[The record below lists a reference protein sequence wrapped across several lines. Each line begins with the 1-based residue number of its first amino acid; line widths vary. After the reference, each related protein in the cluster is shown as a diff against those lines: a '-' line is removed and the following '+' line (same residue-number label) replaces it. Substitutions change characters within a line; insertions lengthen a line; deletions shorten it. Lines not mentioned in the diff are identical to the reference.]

1 MSDNQANLSGP
12 GLDEQARKRRR
23 EQQRMRRRNRRLW
36 AIPVA
41 ALITIAVIVVAS
53 TGGGGPAKDRVTG
66 HGSSQPSGAAPNT
79 SGASSGA
86 SGATPSA
93 VVSGGPLAPVAV
105 GGRAALWASKNVVDF
120 QPGTAAAYE
129 AASKLTGMPGYLLIA
144 DRGNNRILVV
154 NPRREIVFKYP
165 SAADLAAGHR
175 LFYNDDTFV
184 EPGGLGLI
192 ANEEDNNDI
201 VQVNL
206 ADRSLHVIFG
216 HPGVA
221 GSDASHVHTPDD
233 AYMLPSGTFTVAD
246 AYGCRIIF
254 VRHHH
259 IVRQYGTSGVCLH
272 EPPRYLNAVN
282 GDTPLPGGGTLLSE
296 INGSWIDEI
305 SAKGKLVFATKVP
318 VSYPSDPQP
327 LPGGRILLADYAN
340 PGHILIVNHRG
351 HVIWRYGPSYGHGR
365 LDHPSLAM
373 ALPNGDIVVNDD
385 YRDRVVEIDPR
396 TNTIVWQYGHT
407 DQPGTR
413 SGYLNIP
420 DGMDFI
426 PAGPH
431 GGPDY
436 AAVVHP

>member
-1 MSDNQANLSGP
+1 MNEDPPNIPGAGP
-12 GLDEQARKRRR
+12 DQDTRR
-23 EQQRMRRRNRRLW
+23 QRRLRQRAQRRNRRLW
-36 AIPVA
+36 IGSA
-41 ALITIAVIVVAS
+41 AVVVAIVAIVATS
-53 TGGGGPAKDRVTG
+53 VGGG
-66 HGSSQPSGAAPNT
+66 SSKGTRS
-79 SGASSGA
+79 ASSTATGT
-86 SGATPSA
+86 ATPAPAA

-105 GGRAALWASKNVVDF
+105 GGRAALWAPRNVVGH
-120 QPGTAAAYE
+120 QPSTDAAYA
-129 AASKLTGMPGYLLIA
+129 AASKLSGLPGYLLIA

-154 NPRREIVFKYP
+154 NPAHQIVFTYP
-165 SAADLAAGHR
+165 SAADLAAGRR
-175 LFYNDDTFV
+175 LYFNDDTFV
-184 EPGGLGLI
+184 EPGGQALI

-206 ADRSLHVIFG
+206 ADRSLHILFG
-216 HPGVA
+216 VPGVS
-221 GSDASHVHTPDD
+221 GSDATHVHTPDD
-233 AYMLPSGTFTVAD
+233 AYMLPGGTFTVAD

-272 EPPRYLNAVN
+272 EPPRYLDAVN
-282 GDTPLPGGGTLLSE
+282 GDTPLPNGGTLLSE

-305 SAKGKLVFATKVP
+305 SPRGKLVFAVKVP

-340 PGHILIVNHRG
+340 PGHILIVNRLG
-351 HVIWRYGPSYGHGR
+351 HVIWRYGPSSGHGR

-373 ALPNGDIVVNDD
+373 ALPNGNIAVNDD
-385 YRDRVVEIDPR
+385 YRDRVIVIDPR
-396 TNTIVWQYGHT
+396 TNQIVWQYGHS
-407 DQPGTR
+407 DNSGTAP
-413 SGYLNIP
+413 GYLDIP